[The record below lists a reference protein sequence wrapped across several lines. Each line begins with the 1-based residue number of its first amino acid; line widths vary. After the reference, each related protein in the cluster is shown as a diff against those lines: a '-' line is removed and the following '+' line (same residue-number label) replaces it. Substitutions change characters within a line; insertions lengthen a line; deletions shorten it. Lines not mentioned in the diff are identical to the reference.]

1 MTPQIV
7 VEILNEK
14 MQLVGQSE
22 CQRAEKVMGS
32 VQVSD
37 GSLPLVKADS
47 GLVWGA
53 VSAGV
58 GREGIDGRQGHWRV
72 CARRTKIVLCR

>member
-22 CQRAEKVMGS
+22 CQRAEKVMGY
-32 VQVSD
+32 VQVSN

-47 GLVWGA
+47 GLV
-53 VSAGV
+53 
-58 GREGIDGRQGHWRV
+58 
-72 CARRTKIVLCR
+72 